1 MVPGSINSKVNKVE
15 IIQRWNGIRPSI
27 NPLVE
32 EFYIDI
38 TEGKIQ
44 GINVKLRYS
53 NKIIKYWR
61 SRM

>member
-32 EFYIDI
+32 ESYIDI
-38 TEGKIQ
+38 TEDKIQ

-53 NKIIKYWR
+53 NKIIKYWK